1 MKIIIIGGVA
11 GGATTAARIRRVD
24 ETAEIVLLEKGKYI
38 SYANC
43 GLPYYIGGVI
53 EERDKLF
60 VQTPEAF
67 STRFRVDVRTEN
79 EAIFIDRKRKTVTIR
94 QSSEDTYEE
103 SYDKLVISTGASPVR
118 PPLPGIDLSGIFTL
132 RNVTDTDRIKE
143 YIKSHAPRKAVVVGA
158 GFIGLEMA
166 ENLHAQGAK
175 VSIVEMGNQVMAPI
189 DFSMASLVHQHLM
202 DKGVNLYLEQA
213 VASFSREGKG
223 LKVTFKNGQSIY
235 HITINNSDQ
244 INWSSKTLYTYIN
257 KGLLQAK
264 PIDMPRAVRRKP
276 KKKKSINHKVDSKC
290 RQGRNFDDYHA
301 YMAEHPDS
309 IVCQIDTVEGKK
321 GGKCILTLC
330 FVTLKFQF
338 GILREHNDS
347 RSVTQAFQYL
357 YSIMDHNLF
366 HLLFDVILTDN
377 GTEFSNPTA
386 IESLDDNGIHPH
398 VFYCEPNRS
407 DQKGACENDHSNFR
421 RIVPKGTNM
430 DPYTQELIDLIFSH
444 VNSFSR
450 TSLNGHTPYESF
462 RFLYGQDILDLWHI
476 RYIKPNDVI
485 LKPFLVNQFFKN
497 EGECHDDVH

>member
-1 MKIIIIGGVA
+1 MSHFKHLVLEDRITIQSDLHEGLSFKKIAAHISHDCTTVSSEIRNHLTIVDDMWPTNRKHNRCIHYDDCKKRHICNFCQSTKNTLCKYCNQVA
-11 GGATTAARIRRVD
+11 CSKSCPD
-24 ETAEIVLLEKGKYI
+24 YKEKICTKL
-38 SYANC
+38 SKA
-43 GLPYYIGGVI
+43 PYVCNGC
-53 EERDKLF
+53 D
-60 VQTPEAF
+60 
-67 STRFRVDVRTEN
+67 STRRCPLQKKFYDAKEAQLDYERTLSDSRSGVMITDDELTELDN
-79 EAIFIDRKRKTVTIR
+79 
-94 QSSEDTYEE
+94 
-103 SYDKLVISTGASPVR
+103 LIS
-118 PPLPGIDLSGIFTL
+118 PLI
-132 RNVTDTDRIKE
+132 
-143 YIKSHAPRKAVVVGA
+143 
-158 GFIGLEMA
+158 
-166 ENLHAQGAK
+166 
-175 VSIVEMGNQVMAPI
+175 
-189 DFSMASLVHQHLM
+189 
-202 DKGVNLYLEQA
+202 
-213 VASFSREGKG
+213 
-223 LKVTFKNGQSIY
+223 KNGQSIY

-301 YMAEHPDS
+301 YMEDHPDS

-347 RSVTQAFQYL
+347 HSVTQAFQYL

-430 DPYTQELIDLIFSH
+430 DPYTQELINLIFSH

-462 RFLYGQDILDLWHI
+462 RFLYGRDILDLWHI

-485 LKPFLVNQFFKN
+485 LKPSLVNQFFKK
-497 EGECHDDVH
+497 EGECHNDVH

>member
-1 MKIIIIGGVA
+1 MSHFKHLVLEDRITIQSDLHDGLSFKKIASHINHDC
-11 GGATTAARIRRVD
+11 TTV
-24 ETAEIVLLEKGKYI
+24 
-38 SYANC
+38 
-43 GLPYYIGGVI
+43 
-53 EERDKLF
+53 
-60 VQTPEAF
+60 
-67 STRFRVDVRTEN
+67 
-79 EAIFIDRKRKTVTIR
+79 
-94 QSSEDTYEE
+94 SSEIRNHLTVVDDMWPTNRKHNRCIHYV
-103 SYDKLVISTGASPVR
+103 DCKKRHICNFCQSTKN
-118 PPLPGIDLSGIFTL
+118 TL
-132 RNVTDTDRIKE
+132 CK
-143 YIKSHAPRKAVVVGA
+143 YC
-158 GFIGLEMA
+158 
-166 ENLHAQGAK
+166 
-175 VSIVEMGNQVMAPI
+175 NQVACSKSCPDYKEEVCDRLSKAPYVCNGC
-189 DFSMASLVHQHLM
+189 DSM
-202 DKGVNLYLEQA
+202 
-213 VASFSREGKG
+213 RRCP
-223 LKVTFKNGQSIY
+223 
-235 HITINNSDQ
+235 
-244 INWSSKTLYTYIN
+244 
-257 KGLLQAK
+257 LQKKFYDAK
-264 PIDMPRAVRRKP
+264 PIDMPRAVRRKL
-276 KKKKSINHKVDSKC
+276 KKNQSINHKVDSKC

-301 YMAEHPDS
+301 YMKEHPDS

-407 DQKGACENDHSNFR
+407 DQKGSCENDHSNFR

>member
-1 MKIIIIGGVA
+1 MI
-11 GGATTAARIRRVD
+11 TDD
-24 ETAEIVLLEKGKYI
+24 ELTELDNLI
-38 SYANC
+38 S
-43 GLPYYIGGVI
+43 
-53 EERDKLF
+53 
-60 VQTPEAF
+60 
-67 STRFRVDVRTEN
+67 
-79 EAIFIDRKRKTVTIR
+79 
-94 QSSEDTYEE
+94 
-103 SYDKLVISTGASPVR
+103 
-118 PPLPGIDLSGIFTL
+118 PLI
-132 RNVTDTDRIKE
+132 
-143 YIKSHAPRKAVVVGA
+143 
-158 GFIGLEMA
+158 
-166 ENLHAQGAK
+166 
-175 VSIVEMGNQVMAPI
+175 
-189 DFSMASLVHQHLM
+189 
-202 DKGVNLYLEQA
+202 
-213 VASFSREGKG
+213 
-223 LKVTFKNGQSIY
+223 KNGQSIY

-301 YMAEHPDS
+301 YMEEHPDS
-309 IVCQIDTVEGKK
+309 IVCQIDTVEGTK

-347 RSVTQAFQYL
+347 HSVTQAFQYL

-386 IESLDDNGIHPH
+386 IESLEDNGIHPH

-450 TSLNGHTPYESF
+450 TSLNRHTPYESF
-462 RFLYGQDILDLWHI
+462 RFLYGRDILDLWHI

-485 LKPFLVNQFFKN
+485 LKPSLVNQFFKK
-497 EGECHDDVH
+497 EGECHDVH